1 LLLRAAGMSRGHS
14 AAILLI
20 LNSRGQMFSG
30 AEGDAAAAQLD
41 LFDATDELA
50 SRGVLRLWQAD
61 PGYRAAV
68 ARLSTRSRAAPE
80 AA

>member
-1 LLLRAAGMSRGHS
+1 MDRDQA
-14 AAILLI
+14 AAILLV
-20 LNSRGQMFSG
+20 LNSRGRMFSG

-41 LFDATDELA
+41 LFDATDEVGA
-50 SRGVLRLWQAD
+50 RDVLRLWQTD

-68 ARLSTRSRAAPE
+68 ARLSTRVRSAAE